1 MSLYKVMG
9 VDVEM
14 DFLDA
19 DFMERFEN
27 AYEKMQNAV
36 EDISP
41 IAKPSE
47 LIRSKCKAMK
57 TFMIDVFGEEKH
69 KEMFG
74 DKQSIALYVQASNEI
89 YEARVQQDLKYKQ
102 MQNKFHVQNQ
112 RFHGNNKKKHRK

>member
-27 AYEKMQNAV
+27 AYEKMESTV
-36 EDISP
+36 ENVSP
-41 IAKPSE
+41 TAKTSE